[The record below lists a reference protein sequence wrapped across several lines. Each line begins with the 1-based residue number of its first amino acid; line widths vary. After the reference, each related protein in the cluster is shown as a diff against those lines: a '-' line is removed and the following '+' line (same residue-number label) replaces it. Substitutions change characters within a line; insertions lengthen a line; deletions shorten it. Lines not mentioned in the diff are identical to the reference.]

1 VIKKISDMNH
11 LSHPSKIPVPTFD
24 LDTERTGCADRC
36 QYGINQVC
44 YVLNNPNEN
53 YPSRKEILKRNWELI
68 NSDQFVSILTKQ
80 IRQTRINDFRFW
92 SSGDFYNL
100 ESIEKIIKVCEN
112 LPRVRFWIPTSRDD
126 LLTEF
131 LKENKIPSNVTIR
144 LSAPIP
150 DTPIPQFMKDFF
162 KIHGV
167 VFSETTTDPDAVNCH
182 ASLDGTGCQDC
193 DQCWNP
199 EHEITKY
206 YIHGKKAQKNLMIF
220 KERDQ

>member
-1 VIKKISDMNH
+1 MNH

-24 LDTERTGCADRC
+24 LDTERSGCADRC

-44 YVLNNPNEN
+44 YVLNNSNEN
-53 YPSRKEILKRNWELI
+53 YPSRKAILKRNWELI
-68 NSDQFVSILTKQ
+68 NSDQFVSVLTKQ

-112 LPRVRFWIPTSRDD
+112 LPRVRFWIPTSNDSD
-126 LLTEF
+126 LMKF
-131 LKENKIPSNVTIR
+131 LQKNKIPSNVTIR

-150 DTPIPQFMKDFF
+150 DTPIPQFMKDYF

-167 VFSETTTDPDAVNCH
+167 VFSETTTDPDAVTCH
-182 ASLDGTGCQDC
+182 ASIDGDGCQDC

-199 EHEITKY
+199 EHEKTVY
-206 YIHGKKAQKNLMIF
+206 MIHGKKAQKNLMIF